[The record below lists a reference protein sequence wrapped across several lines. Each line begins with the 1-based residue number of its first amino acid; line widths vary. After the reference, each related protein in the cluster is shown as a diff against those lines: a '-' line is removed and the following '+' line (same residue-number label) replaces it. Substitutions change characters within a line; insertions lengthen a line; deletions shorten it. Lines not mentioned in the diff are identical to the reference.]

1 MQFLL
6 QIQSFKPLREKHIV
20 APIREN
26 NKKIKTFFS
35 WILLPFDTRYHLV
48 FRKEEK
54 TFKSAFCFNLI
65 YLHNLKVWID
75 LPKYEFRFLCRL
87 FQLTFKFQLRTF
99 FDENFFLI
107 WILFILLLIF
117 FVSWR
122 VLAYILHLNFWEGV
136 WKNACIN
143 VKHKVILKLCWS
155 QRRAF
160 QSMAIFS
167 FSKE

>member
-54 TFKSAFCFNLI
+54 TFKSVFCFNLI

-136 WKNACIN
+136 WKNACKCKTQSHLEIVLN
-143 VKHKVILKLCWS
+143 LS
-155 QRRAF
+155 QRRVF
-160 QSMAIFS
+160 HGKFMAKFS
-167 FSKE
+167 